1 MIQSYLTNRTQYV
14 AIDDTNSPP
23 LPITCGVPQGSV
35 LGPLLFLLYINDLH
49 RVSSILFTIL
59 FADDTTLV
67 ASGHNLDLLVSETNQ
82 ELCKI
87 QNWISA
93 NKLSL
98 NISKTNYIFF
108 SKKANSLPDPISL
121 NGCVIERKHST
132 KYLGVLINE
141 NLTWHDHIL
150 SIEKKLSCALGIIC
164 KARYKLTA
172 LASLLLYDSMFA
184 SNLNYC
190 NLIWATTYDS
200 LLARILN
207 LQKRLLKF
215 CIPKNQTYIMQGIP
229 VEPMSQYHIFH
240 KLTIYGM
247 RNLQLAKFMYNTIY
261 ITPFPQFQPFLQRN
275 ETLYHYN
282 TRNKQNFLL
291 LFPQTY
297 QK

>member
-1 MIQSYLTNRTQYV
+1 M
-14 AIDDTNSPP
+14 AWP
-23 LPITCGVPQGSV
+23 
-35 LGPLLFLLYINDLH
+35 H
-49 RVSSILFTIL
+49 
-59 FADDTTLV
+59 
-67 ASGHNLDLLVSETNQ
+67 
-82 ELCKI
+82 
-87 QNWISA
+87 
-93 NKLSL
+93 
-98 NISKTNYIFF
+98 
-108 SKKANSLPDPISL
+108 
-121 NGCVIERKHST
+121 T
-132 KYLGVLINE
+132 KY
-141 NLTWHDHIL
+141 W
-150 SIEKKLSCALGIIC
+150 KKLSCALGIIC

-172 LASLLLYDSMFA
+172 LASLLLYDSMFS

-247 RNLQLAKFMYNTIY
+247 RNLQLAKFMYNQLY

-282 TRNKQNFLL
+282 TRNKQNLHPTTISTNKQKYSVLKYGITLWNTIPLNIRNSPSVHIFMKKYKTLL
-291 LFPQTY
+291 LTS
-297 QK
+297 